1 MYSPL
6 YRSCIKFFK
15 AQGREVAVNCI
26 YDHMGQEVEFP
37 TPGVGGQGR
46 EEYRARLYLSGG
58 KVLEWDRFSEEV
70 LKSTEFGKEIDEA
83 LLSLGSGA
91 DGRRVKAEILVCTH
105 GSRDCRCSD
114 RGGGL
119 VRSLREE
126 IQVRGLEEEVQVSE
140 IAHVGGHK

>member
-26 YDHMGQEVEFP
+26 YDNEGQEVDFP
-37 TPGVGGQGR
+37 LPGGRGR

-58 KVLEWDRFSEEV
+58 RIFEWNKFSDEV
-70 LKSTEFGKEIDEA
+70 LKSAVFSKEVDEA